1 MRKIYINGD
10 FITLE
15 NNEID
20 GVVIENDK
28 ILKTGTK
35 EEILKLASNDTE
47 IINLN
52 GKTMMPSFIDAHGHI
67 FALAKQLLEVS
78 VEDAKSIEDIKNKLA
93 DLITS

>member
-15 NNEID
+15 NNEIE
-20 GVVIENDK
+20 GIVIENDK

-35 EEILKLASNDTE
+35 EEILKLANNDTDNDTE
-47 IINLN
+47 LINLN
-52 GKTMMPSFIDAHGHI
+52 GKTMIPSLIDAHSHI

-78 VEDAKSIEDIKNKLA
+78 VEDA
-93 DLITS
+93 